1 MTPTTQPAHRAAAA
15 ALALPFRAAPVVA
28 TATLLLT
35 MVAGAAPA
43 GGAWLT
49 MLLVDELTAGTAST
63 GRVVL
68 LAVAGALVGGLGL
81 AVLYVVGHL
90 GEVVQQRVTLTVE
103 SALFHRV
110 STLPGM
116 RHFED
121 PAFHD
126 RLRLAER
133 AAQEAP
139 STITQFA
146 QELIRTTVLLTSFAG
161 ALFVVWPPM
170 VLLLAA
176 SVATSVFAR
185 LATARL
191 EVAMEESWVA
201 TDRRRLFYR
210 ALLTD
215 VRAAKEI
222 RLFGLGPLLHTRMV
236 DSLRLTTQARLAAAR
251 RGTVVQSLLA
261 LLGAGVTG
269 VGAVVVATDVLRD
282 GSSVG
287 DLVLFLGAVAGVQTG
302 LSGVVFQLGEASRAL
317 KLFGHYLDVLHTG
330 DDLTAGA
337 AVPARQATIELRD
350 VWFRYRDDGPWVLR
364 GVDLTIPAGAAVGIV
379 GVNGAGKSTLV
390 KLLCRFYDPDRGTI
404 LWNGTDIRELDLAA
418 LRARISV
425 TFQDFMT
432 YDLSAAENV
441 GLGWVDRIGDRA
453 RIVGAARSAEIA
465 DKLESLPDG
474 YDTMLSR
481 SYGDDDHPGV
491 VLSGGQW
498 QRVALARSLMR
509 TEAELL
515 VLDEPTAGLDAE
527 GEHRVHATL
536 ARHAAGRTRLLVS
549 HRMAALRAADLVVT
563 LAGGRIVEQGSHDEL
578 MDADGEYARLFRLQ
592 AGGYQDARVAASD
605 GEAT

>member
-1 MTPTTQPAHRAAAA
+1 MTPTGQPTHRAAAV

-35 MVAGAAPA
+35 VVAGTAPA
-43 GGAWLT
+43 CGAWLT

-63 GRVVL
+63 GRAVL
-68 LAVAGALVGGLGL
+68 LALAGAVAGGL
-81 AVLYVVGHL
+81 AIVLLYVGGHL
-90 GEVVQQRVTLTVE
+90 GEVLQHRVTLTVE
-103 SALFHRV
+103 STLFHRV

-116 RHFED
+116 RHLEN

-126 RLRLAER
+126 RLRLAEQ
-133 AAQEAP
+133 AAQDAP
-139 STITQFA
+139 GTISQFA
-146 QELIRTTVLLTSFAG
+146 QELIRSVVLLTSFAG

-176 SVATSVFAR
+176 SVVTAVLAR
-185 LATARL
+185 LATARR
-191 EVAMEESWVA
+191 ETATEEAWVA

-210 ALLTD
+210 TLLTD
-215 VRAAKEI
+215 IRAAKEI

-236 DSLRLTTQARLAAAR
+236 DSLRRTSRARLVAAR
-251 RGTVVQSLLA
+251 RGTAVQSVLA

-269 VGAVVVATDVLRD
+269 VGTVVVAADVRHG

-302 LSGVVFQLGEASRAL
+302 LSGVVLQLGEASRAVR
-317 KLFGHYLDVLHTG
+317 LFGHYLDIVHTG
-330 DDLTAGA
+330 DDLTAGTTL
-337 AVPARQATIELRD
+337 PARGATIELRD

-364 GVDLTIPAGAAVGIV
+364 GVDLTIPAGAAVGVV

-390 KLLCRFYDPDRGTI
+390 KLLCRFHDPDRGTI
-404 LWNGTDIRELDLAA
+404 TWNGTDLRDLDLAA
-418 LRARISV
+418 LRARVSV

-432 YDLSAAENV
+432 YDLTAAENV
-441 GLGWVDRIGDRA
+441 GLGRVDRIDDHA
-453 RIVGAARSAEIA
+453 RIAAAARSAGIA
-465 DKLESLPDG
+465 DTLEALPDG

-481 SYGDDDHPGV
+481 THGDDDHPGV

-498 QRVALARSLMR
+498 QRVALARCLMR
-509 TEAELL
+509 TDADLL

-549 HRMAALRAADLVVT
+549 HRMSSLRAADLVVT

-592 AGGYQDARVAASD
+592 AGGYQDARVTASD
-605 GEAT
+605 GGTT

>member
-1 MTPTTQPAHRAAAA
+1 MTPTAQPTHRAAAA

-28 TATLLLT
+28 TVTLLLT
-35 MVAGAAPA
+35 VVAGVAPA

-68 LAVAGALVGGLGL
+68 LAVAGAAVGGLAIAL
-81 AVLYVVGHL
+81 LYVGGHL
-90 GEVVQQRVTLTVE
+90 GEVLQQRVTLTVE

-116 RHFED
+116 RHLED

-133 AAQEAP
+133 AAQDAP
-139 STITQFA
+139 ATISQFA
-146 QELIRTTVLLTSFAG
+146 QELIRSAVLLTSFTG
-161 ALFVVWPPM
+161 ALLVVWPPM

-176 SVATSVFAR
+176 SVVTAVFAR
-185 LATARL
+185 LATARR
-191 EVAMEESWVA
+191 ETATEETWVA

-215 VRAAKEI
+215 VRAGKEI

-236 DSLRLTTQARLAAAR
+236 DSLRSTSRARLVVAR
-251 RGTVVQSLLA
+251 RSTVVQSLLA

-269 VGAVVVATDVLRD
+269 VGTVVVAVNVVHG

-302 LSGVVFQLGEASRAL
+302 LSGVVLQLGEASRAL
-317 KLFGHYLDVLHTG
+317 RLFGHYLDVLQTG
-330 DDLTAGA
+330 DDLTTGTAL
-337 AVPARQATIELRD
+337 PARLATIELRD

-390 KLLCRFYDPDRGTI
+390 KLLCRFHDPDRGTI
-404 LWNGTDIRELDLAA
+404 TWNGTDIRELDLAA

-425 TFQDFMT
+425 AFQDFMT

-441 GLGWVDRIGDRA
+441 GLGWVDRIGDRP
-453 RIVGAARSAEIA
+453 RIVAAARSAEIA
-465 DKLESLPDG
+465 DKIEALPDG

-481 SYGDDDHPGV
+481 TYGDEDHPGV

-498 QRVALARSLMR
+498 QRVALARCLMR
-509 TEAELL
+509 AEAELL

-536 ARHAAGRTRLLVS
+536 TRHAAGRTRLLVS

-592 AGGYQDARVAASD
+592 AGGYQDARVATGD